1 MTAAIDGTRR
11 ERDTLARVPIA
22 KITRH
27 VVGVAAFLLLWE
39 VVSRAGLFTW
49 LPNASDSLIRFATLA
64 ADPVFL
70 GDLAATLTA
79 AILGLGLAVLLA
91 VPVGL
96 LLGTVP
102 IVEETTRAIVEFL
115 RPIPSVAL
123 IPLALFFFTPEINA
137 KIALIVYAAS
147 WPILINTLYGVRDV
161 DPVAAETLRSFG
173 FGAGAVV
180 WRVALPS
187 AAPFIFTGVRLA
199 ASVTLIL
206 AISVEYFVG
215 GASGVGRFL
224 IEASTGIG
232 ESAMLDVI
240 ATLIWAGLV
249 GLVVNAVLLRAERRL
264 FRWRSA

>member
-1 MTAAIDGTRR
+1 MTTRNDGPRR
-11 ERDTLARVPIA
+11 EREPLARARVG
-22 KITRH
+22 KIIRH
-27 VVGVAAFLLLWE
+27 VVGVAGFLLLWE
-39 VVSRAGLFTW
+39 LVGRAGLVKW
-49 LPNASDSLIRFATLA
+49 MPNASDSLVRFAEMA
-64 ADPVFL
+64 VDPVFL
-70 GDLAATLTA
+70 GDLAATLMA
-79 AILGLGLAVLLA
+79 AAAGLVLAVLLA

-102 IVEETTRAIVEFL
+102 VVEETTRAIMEFL

-123 IPLALFFFTPEINA
+123 IPLALFVFTPELNA

-161 DPVAAETLRSFG
+161 DRVATETLRSFG
-173 FGAGAVV
+173 FGSGAVV

-199 ASVTLIL
+199 ASITLIL
-206 AISVEYFVG
+206 AISVEFFVG

-224 IEASTGIG
+224 IQASTGLG
-232 ESAMLDVI
+232 DTAMLDVV

-249 GLVVNAVLLRAERRL
+249 GLIVNAVLLRAERRL
-264 FRWRSA
+264 FRWRNA